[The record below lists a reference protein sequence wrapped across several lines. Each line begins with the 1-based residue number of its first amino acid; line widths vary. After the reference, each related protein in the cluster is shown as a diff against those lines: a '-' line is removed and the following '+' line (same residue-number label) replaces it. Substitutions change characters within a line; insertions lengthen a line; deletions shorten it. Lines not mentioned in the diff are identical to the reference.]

1 MLRRVW
7 TPSTPQPAY
16 SLLNFHAC
24 LLAQRSLPVRTF
36 SCVLAPSFPHT
47 LATISTRYKVP
58 HSSPDNVTLLFWVS
72 MVMAGPRGETN
83 VRWKA
88 GERRMSAGH
97 SREKLVTHSS
107 CWSLCN
113 LPSIAWVDGV
123 NLVLLSL
130 SYPAPPCAGAVA
142 AGCPDCV
149 VCVCACYECVVFI

>member
-1 MLRRVW
+1 MLLFKSDTISSQSEPGASMLRRVW
-7 TPSTPQPAY
+7 TPSTPQSAY

-58 HSSPDNVTLLFWVS
+58 HSRPDNVTLLFWVS

-97 SREKLVTHSS
+97 SREKLV
-107 CWSLCN
+107 
-113 LPSIAWVDGV
+113 
-123 NLVLLSL
+123 LVTLETVTF
-130 SYPAPPCAGAVA
+130 PMGPGT
-142 AGCPDCV
+142 GKWDKNR
-149 VCVCACYECVVFI
+149 